1 MFESNSYICQT
12 KQQQK
17 SNIMKTF
24 YSPTSMNNKYEVKSY
39 TEIKE
44 AGKNFGGNN
53 VVEYKGSTYFNLEF
67 HYWVNKKT
75 LDLIIEKYNAL
86 QTYM

>member
-1 MFESNSYICQT
+1 
-12 KQQQK
+12 
-17 SNIMKTF
+17 MKTF

-53 VVEYKGSTYFNLEF
+53 VVEYKG
-67 HYWVNKKT
+67 YWNS
-75 LDLIIEKYNAL
+75 IIYSIKNN
-86 QTYM
+86 QKIK